1 MAVALGRS
9 PATPQTFRDCPWWDP
24 SAWHASSEHPAGL
37 EPRGAKILE
46 RSFVNC
52 LSPCSCFAT
61 GWHGCRSCGSCQQH
75 KGFPAALGA
84 RGSVLPLQPRCVS
97 SRLLVAGA
105 VPWSDRGDK
114 KGFALGV
121 GSTVYLLWGCS
132 AGLALRV

>member
-1 MAVALGRS
+1 MAVAPGHS

-24 SAWHASSEHPAGL
+24 SAWHASSEHLVGL

-52 LSPCSCFAT
+52 LSPGSCFAT
-61 GWHGCRSCGSCQQH
+61 GWHRCCSRGSCQQH
-75 KGFPAALGA
+75 KGFPAVLGA
-84 RGSVLPLQPRCVS
+84 RRSVLCPRCVS

-105 VPWSDRGDK
+105 VPWLDRGDK
-114 KGFALGV
+114 KEFALGV
-121 GSTVYLLWGCS
+121 GSVVYLLWGCS